1 MCTVEIRTVVGVD
14 TDGDNERDEIIV
26 VGIVEDCSGLQVGL
40 FNILPPAGAQIS
52 DSAASRAASILAPG
66 VSAHG
71 VVPTGNERVFTVTFT
86 LADET
91 VFKGACGTAAAGGNG
106 MGLLAVCDDDE
117 QCRDAVF
124 WDQPIDCVDRGG
136 DCPVVSIAADVSDQC
151 QGETRSVGLSLV
163 ANPFSAGLAADVDY
177 GDGSAPESVTF
188 SSLDIGGGI
197 VIGQAA
203 ASHGYSVPG
212 TGTTTFQ
219 VAVTIEGRSD
229 CVTTVD
235 VDVPECPAEST
246 ECPVERV
253 TLVVVDSAGTDVT
266 PQIQAGLCLTPGRY
280 VVRADIEPPG
290 ATTAFLWRVD
300 GLAAVAG
307 QLDVTAI
314 TGDELTIELAT
325 SFRSVS
331 VIAAG
336 CASDGVDLRPCEE
349 PCCPDLTGLSASC
362 MPRCDGR
369 STEATLTA
377 DGTDLEC
384 AEVFAWEFGDGTSTE
399 TGLPATTHT
408 YPSFGRFEAAVT
420 IVRSEECGAPRTQR
434 RTAVVEPCPLP
445 CYCVFLAIA
454 SAFLLLAF
462 LTLMPL
468 IACATDPGVRQT
480 LIIIMI
486 AVVVLMAILM
496 LWWFLDECCRPTR
509 CELLK
514 ILFWVFSWALVILG
528 IIAIFCV
535 MEAMNIGAIAIVLPF
550 AFLYVIAQQIFLR
563 MINEGGCGQP
573 PDIFSWPFP
582 ACR

>member
-1 MCTVEIRTVVGVD
+1 MCTVEIRTVVGID
-14 TDGDNERDEIIV
+14 TDGDNDRNEIIV

-40 FNILPPAGAQIS
+40 FNTLPPAGAQIS
-52 DSAASRAASILAPG
+52 DSAASRSATILAPG
-66 VSAHG
+66 ASAHG
-71 VVPTGNERVFTVTFT
+71 VVPTGNEHVFTVTFT
-86 LADET
+86 LGDAT
-91 VFKGACGTAAAGGNG
+91 MFKGECGTVAAGGNG
-106 MGLLAVCDDDE
+106 MGILAVCDDDE
-117 QCRDAVF
+117 QCREAVF
-124 WDQPIDCVDRGG
+124 WDQTIDCVDRGG
-136 DCPVVSIAADVSDQC
+136 DCPVVSIASDVSDQC

-163 ANPFSAGLAADVDY
+163 ANPFAAGLAADVDY

-219 VAVTIEGRSD
+219 ITVTIEGRPD

-253 TLVVVDSAGTDVT
+253 TLVVVNSAGTDVT
-266 PQIQAGLCLTPGRY
+266 PQIELGDCQPPGRY
-280 VVRADIEPPG
+280 VVSADIDPPG
-290 ATTAFLWRVD
+290 ATTAFAWSVD
-300 GLAAVAG
+300 GFAATVG
-307 QLDVTAI
+307 QRGVTAI
-314 TGDELTIELAT
+314 NGGQLTIELTT

-349 PCCPDLTGLSASC
+349 ECCPDLTDLSATC
-362 MPRCDGR
+362 MPRCPR
-369 STEATLTA
+369 STFVTLTA
-377 DGTDLEC
+377 AGTDIEC
-384 AEVFAWEFGDGTSTE
+384 ADAFDWEFGDGTTTE
-399 TGLPATTHT
+399 TAIPTTTHT
-408 YPSFGRFEAAVT
+408 YPTLGEFDAAVT
-420 IVRSEECGAPRTQR
+420 IVRPEACGPPRTQR
-434 RTAVVEPCPLP
+434 STFVVKPCPP
-445 CYCVFLAIA
+445 SCFCVFLAVA

-462 LTLMPL
+462 LALMPL

-480 LIIIMI
+480 LILIMI
-486 AVVVLMAILM
+486 AVVVLMAIAM

-514 ILFWVFSWALVILG
+514 ILFWVFSWALLILG

-535 MEAMNIGAIAIVLPF
+535 MEAVNVGAIAIVLPF

-563 MINEGGCGQP
+563 MINEEGCGQP